1 MKVVILAGG
10 LGTRLAEETA
20 TRPKPMV
27 EVGGRPLVWHI
38 MKLYAHH
45 GFTDFVLCLG
55 YRAEVVKDYFL
66 GYTHLSSDLTVSLA
80 DGRVVVHYPPRE
92 DWTVTLV
99 DTGPST
105 ETGGRVRR
113 VGHLLGGERFFL
125 TYGDVVA
132 NIGISRLLA
141 FHLAHGR
148 LATLTAVR
156 PPARFGHLDLDGECV
171 TRFAEKPR
179 QREGWVSAGF
189 FVFEPAVL
197 DYLEGDATVLERDPL
212 ERLARQGQLMAF
224 RHEGFWQCMDTLR
237 DVRLLNE
244 LWSSGRAPWKVWD

>member
-38 MKLYAHH
+38 MKLYARH

-80 DGRVVVHYPPRE
+80 DGRVVVHDGPRE
-92 DWTVTLV
+92 GWTVTLV

-125 TYGDVVA
+125 TYGDGVA
-132 NIGISRLLA
+132 DIDISRLLA

-179 QREGWVSAGF
+179 RGEGWVNAGF
-189 FVFEPAVL
+189 FVFEPGVL
-197 DYLEGDATVLERDPL
+197 DYLEGDATVLEREPL
-212 ERLARQGQLMAF
+212 ERLAREGQLMAF

-244 LWSSGRAPWKVWD
+244 LWSSRRAPWKVWD